1 MESSIFKL
9 NDKIAIVAGG
19 GQGIGRSSVLH
30 LAQAGAHIAI
40 VDIEQERAD
49 SVVAEVEALGQQ
61 AIGITA
67 NLLEPAGVEQIM
79 EATKARFGRVDILVN
94 IIATNMWSDAVD
106 LSPEQWDQI
115 TGGTLR
121 YVFLTTTAAARAM
134 IAQGNGGSII
144 SIASMSGISGAPRHS
159 AYGAAKAGLIHWT
172 KSMAVEWGP
181 HGIRINAVAPG
192 SIMTPRALANTPPG
206 RDEQLR
212 SIIPLARR
220 GEPDDIAKAVL
231 FFASDMAGYITG
243 QTLIVDG
250 GVTCNFAVP
259 PK

>member
-1 MESSIFKL
+1 
-9 NDKIAIVAGG
+9 
-19 GQGIGRSSVLH
+19 
-30 LAQAGAHIAI
+30 
-40 VDIEQERAD
+40 
-49 SVVAEVEALGQQ
+49 
-61 AIGITA
+61 
-67 NLLEPAGVEQIM
+67 
-79 EATKARFGRVDILVN
+79 
-94 IIATNMWSDAVD
+94 
-106 LSPEQWDQI
+106 
-115 TGGTLR
+115 
-121 YVFLTTTAAARAM
+121 AM